1 MANAAQEAE
10 HIFENG
16 WGQTARTKPFN
27 PRPGFSPVAPVAVA
41 PSQSAAVAPNASVAA
56 PAVPGTAAPAETKI
70 DRLKALFAKEGAELE
85 AAAEKLFGE
94 K

>member
-1 MANAAQEAE
+1 MSAVQEAE

-16 WGQTARTKPFN
+16 WGQSARTKAFN
-27 PRPGFSPVAPVAVA
+27 PRPGFSPVAPAPVVASQPAPVA
-41 PSQSAAVAPNASVAA
+41 TDASVAA
-56 PAVPGTAAPAETKI
+56 PAATGDAAPAETKL